1 MEKLVSNDGFGSFVV
16 EMRKLEEVQLEA
28 DEQAKAILK
37 QFYKDLQAWINAGFP
52 VHRSFKIERAV
63 CSQLIAYTKDAG
75 HYGYIRDVT
84 CEELKREFR
93 EAGLDTIYP
102 FNPVA
107 ENEHDLG
114 KSFDEEFACET
125 FYFNEARL
133 NWINEHSK

>member
-1 MEKLVSNDGFGSFVV
+1 MEKLAEDRGSYVDP
-16 EMRKLEEVQLEA
+16 EELFAA
-28 DEQAKAILK
+28 DIKAKEILK
-37 QFYKDLQAWINAGFP
+37 QFYKDLQAWIDAGFP
-52 VHRSFKIERAV
+52 VHRSFKIEHAV

-75 HYGYIRDVT
+75 YYGYIRDVT

-107 ENEHDLG
+107 GNEPDLG
-114 KSFDEEFACET
+114 KSYNEEFARET

-133 NWINEHSK
+133 NWIWEHSK

>member
-1 MEKLVSNDGFGSFVV
+1 MDERAMICGTYVDPEMMRETNDH
-16 EMRKLEEVQLEA
+16 
-28 DEQAKAILK
+28 AKAILK
-37 QFYKDLQAWINAGFP
+37 QFYKDLQAWIDAGFP
-52 VHRSFKIERAV
+52 VHRSFKIEYAV

-75 HYGYIRDVT
+75 YYGYIRDVT

-107 ENEHDLG
+107 GNEPDLG
-114 KSFDEEFACET
+114 KSYNEEFARET

-133 NWINEHSK
+133 NWIWEHSK

>member
-28 DEQAKAILK
+28 NEQAKAILK
-37 QFYKDLQAWINAGFP
+37 QFYKDLQAWIDAGFP

-63 CSQLIAYTKDAG
+63 CAQLIAYTKDAE

-93 EAGLDTIYP
+93 EAGLDTVYP

-107 ENEHDLG
+107 ENEQDLG
-114 KSFDEEFACET
+114 KSYDKEYIYET
-125 FYFNEARL
+125 FYENEARL
-133 NWINEHSK
+133 NWIKEHSK

>member
-1 MEKLVSNDGFGSFVV
+1 MDERAMVLGTYVDP
-16 EMRKLEEVQLEA
+16 EMMRA
-28 DEQAKAILK
+28 TDDHAKAILK

-52 VHRSFKIERAV
+52 VHPSFRIERAM
-63 CSQLIAYTKDAG
+63 CSQLMTYTKNAG

-93 EAGLDTIYP
+93 EAGLDTVYP

-107 ENEHDLG
+107 KNEPDLG

-133 NWINEHSK
+133 NWIWEHSK